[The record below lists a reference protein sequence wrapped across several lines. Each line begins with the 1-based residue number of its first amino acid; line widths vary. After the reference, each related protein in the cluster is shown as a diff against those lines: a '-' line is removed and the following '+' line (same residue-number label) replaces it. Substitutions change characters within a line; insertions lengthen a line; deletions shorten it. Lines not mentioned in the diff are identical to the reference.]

1 MGLFD
6 DAGRPAPTEIRY
18 VRADKRLDIAFE
30 NGTRYGLSAEF
41 LRVESPSAEVKG
53 HGPDQ
58 RVTVGGRRYVGIAAI
73 EPVGRYAIRIKFDD
87 GHDTGL
93 YSWAYLYEIGA
104 GHDAIWQAYLE
115 NLEAEGLSREL

>member
-18 VRADKRLDIAFE
+18 VGADKRLDVTFA
-30 NGTRYGLSAEF
+30 NGTRFGLSAEF

-53 HGPDQ
+53 HGPGQ
-58 RVTVGGRRYVGIAAI
+58 RVTVGGCRYVGIAAI
-73 EPVGRYAIRIKFDD
+73 EAVGHYAIRIHFDD
-87 GHDTGL
+87 GHETGI
-93 YSWAYLYEIGA
+93 YSWPYLYEIGA
-104 GHDAIWQAYLE
+104 NHDAIWQAYLT

>member
-6 DAGRPAPTEIRY
+6 EVGRPAPTEIRY
-18 VRADKRLDIAFE
+18 VGADKRLDVTFA

-53 HGPDQ
+53 HGPGQ
-58 RVTVGGRRYVGIAAI
+58 RVTVGGCRYIGIAAI
-73 EPVGRYAIRIKFDD
+73 EAVGHYAIRIRFDD
-87 GHDTGL
+87 GHETGI

-104 GHDAIWQAYLE
+104 NHDTIWQAYLA
-115 NLEAEGLSREL
+115 NLATAGLSREL

>member
-6 DAGRPAPTEIRY
+6 DAGRPVPTEIRY
-18 VRADKRLDIAFE
+18 VAADKRLDIAFE
-30 NGTRYGLSAEF
+30 NGTRHSLSAEF

-53 HGPDQ
+53 HGPGQ
-58 RVTVGGRRYVGIAAI
+58 RVTVGGCRYVGIRAI
-73 EPVGRYAIRIKFDD
+73 EPVGRYAIRIQFDD
-87 GHDTGL
+87 GHETGI

-104 GHDAIWQAYLE
+104 NHDTIWQAYLE